1 VRSEKKKEERE
12 NGNQIGR
19 QGLQI
24 LLNNKQLFSKKR
36 KKLILEKVYQT
47 NTTLDLF

>member
-1 VRSEKKKEERE
+1 MRSEKKKEERE

-24 LLNNKQLFSKKR
+24 LLNNMQTTFLKK
-36 KKLILEKVYQT
+36 KKKKI
-47 NTTLDLF
+47 NS

>member
-1 VRSEKKKEERE
+1 MRSEKKKEERE

-24 LLNNKQLFSKKR
+24 LLNNMQTTFLKK
-36 KKLILEKVYQT
+36 KKEK
-47 NTTLDLF
+47 N